1 MKTSNGSKVI
11 SNPKIKSVIRN
22 ARKGNL
28 DNLMRFA
35 QKELLLGE
43 LSVRTVNG
51 NPLVSH
57 DDLIFAGLG
66 LGYASSKH
74 GKRKRD
80 SGRLFLGH
88 SIDAERVYNDVYL
101 SYFDHGKQ
109 KNWPAT
115 TYNAID
121 TGTPLCHD
129 LIEDEDVTRE
139 DIVESLT
146 TLVLNSA
153 IQKKK
158 YYTDQVIPR
167 IANNVVE
174 LTRDYSYLKLWNK
187 VATEWT
193 RKLDC
198 YKLVDKISNVNELE
212 KLESEFS
219 RFINTKIKDPI
230 KSAEWINYPSRRLLN
245 VLSTFSHKGV
255 EWFQDLMHDL
265 EIKNRLYPNPKT
277 LHEIFKSFIRVILD
291 NV

>member
-88 SIDAERVYNDVYL
+88 SIDTTRVYNDV
-101 SYFDHGKQ
+101 
-109 KNWPAT
+109 T
-115 TYNAID
+115 T
-121 TGTPLCHD
+121 
-129 LIEDEDVTRE
+129 
-139 DIVESLT
+139 
-146 TLVLNSA
+146 
-153 IQKKK
+153 
-158 YYTDQVIPR
+158 
-167 IANNVVE
+167 
-174 LTRDYSYLKLWNK
+174 
-187 VATEWT
+187 
-193 RKLDC
+193 
-198 YKLVDKISNVNELE
+198 
-212 KLESEFS
+212 
-219 RFINTKIKDPI
+219 
-230 KSAEWINYPSRRLLN
+230 
-245 VLSTFSHKGV
+245 
-255 EWFQDLMHDL
+255 
-265 EIKNRLYPNPKT
+265 
-277 LHEIFKSFIRVILD
+277 RV
-291 NV
+291 